1 MNVVVAIIIILRT
14 SLAEAPN
21 GSAEHALGEKD
32 GDGEASEM
40 TPEAAAG
47 GCSGGRPRAARAGE
61 RGQEAALRPRSA
73 EPFRVRAQTT

>member
-14 SLAEAPN
+14 SLAETPN
-21 GSAEHALGEKD
+21 GSAEH
-32 GDGEASEM
+32 GDGEAPEM

-47 GCSGGRPRAARAGE
+47 GSSGGRPRAARAGE

-73 EPFRVRAQTT
+73 ESFRVRAQTT